1 MLKAILHAYLR
12 RRRPLRD
19 HNFLVLPH
27 LGLAY
32 GRCPNSASED
42 IRHALLHLTSSAG
55 QDPFEDDGFDDGFD
69 DEFEDEADD
78 AELEHEAADDPCTSY
93 ATGTLTS
100 WADGLNLLSG
110 RQLARRHPGAL
121 VFSVVRDPLTRL
133 ASCFHRMRTETA
145 PPPGADR
152 AFRSGEDFPG
162 FVARVCAMPD
172 WKSPNAYRSQTAIL
186 THKARLLP
194 SRVLR
199 HETGEADWQAFRA
212 ELAQA
217 CGVDIGPL
225 PGIRD
230 PHGETIAALVSQIEP
245 ALRLSVR
252 RRYAA
257 DYRNFYEGTTL
268 ALPAVPV
275 PA

>member
-1 MLKAILHAYLR
+1 MLKAILHAYIR

-19 HNFLVLPH
+19 HSFLVLPH

-42 IRHALLHLTSSAG
+42 IRQALLRLTAG
-55 QDPFEDDGFDDGFD
+55 NGGDPFDTDDFEDDETLDVT
-69 DEFEDEADD
+69 EAGDD
-78 AELEHEAADDPCTSY
+78 ACAY
-93 ATGTLTS
+93 ATGTLAS

-110 RQLARRHPGAL
+110 RQLTRRHPGAL

-133 ASCFHRMRTETA
+133 AACFHRMRTEAA

-152 AFRSGEDFPG
+152 AFRPDDDFAG
-162 FVARVCAMPD
+162 FVARVCALPD

-194 SRVLR
+194 TRLLR
-199 HETGEADWQAFRA
+199 HETGEADWQGLRA
-212 ELAQA
+212 DLAHA
-217 CGVDIGPL
+217 CGIDIGPL
-225 PGIRD
+225 PGIAE
-230 PHGETIAALVSQIEP
+230 PHGEAIAALVGEIEP
-245 ALRLSVR
+245 VLRLAVR

-257 DYRNFYEGTTL
+257 DYRNFYEGTSL
-268 ALPAVPV
+268 ALPVIGAPG
-275 PA
+275 

>member
-1 MLKAILHAYLR
+1 M
-12 RRRPLRD
+12 
-19 HNFLVLPH
+19 
-27 LGLAY
+27 
-32 GRCPNSASED
+32 
-42 IRHALLHLTSSAG
+42 
-55 QDPFEDDGFDDGFD
+55 
-69 DEFEDEADD
+69 
-78 AELEHEAADDPCTSY
+78 
-93 ATGTLTS
+93 
-100 WADGLNLLSG
+100 
-110 RQLARRHPGAL
+110 
-121 VFSVVRDPLTRL
+121 VRDPLTRL
-133 ASCFHRMRTETA
+133 AACFHRMRTETA

-152 AFRSGEDFPG
+152 AFRPGDDFPG

-186 THKARLLP
+186 TYKARLLP
-194 SRVLR
+194 SRVLH
-199 HETGEADWQAFRA
+199 HETGEDDWQALRA
-212 ELAQA
+212 ELSQA

-230 PHGETIAALVSQIEP
+230 PHGETIADLVAQVEP

>member
-1 MLKAILHAYLR
+1 MLKAIFHAYLR

-42 IRHALLHLTSSAG
+42 IRHALLHLTSNTE

-69 DEFEDEADD
+69 DEFEDDGCEDGCHD
-78 AELEHEAADDPCTSY
+78 AQAGDASAY
-93 ATGTLTS
+93 ATGTLAS

-110 RQLARRHPGAL
+110 RQLVRRHPGAL

-133 ASCFHRMRTETA
+133 AACFHRMRTETA

-152 AFRSGEDFPG
+152 AFRPGDDFAG

-199 HETGEADWQAFRA
+199 HETGEADWQDLRS
-212 ELAQA
+212 ELSQA

-230 PHGETIAALVSQIEP
+230 PHAGAIAALVAEIEP

-268 ALPAVPV
+268 ALPVV
-275 PA
+275 PAHA

>member
-1 MLKAILHAYLR
+1 MLKAILHAYIR

-19 HNFLVLPH
+19 HSFLVLPH

-42 IRHALLHLTSSAG
+42 IRQALLRLTAAG
-55 QDPFEDDGFDDGFD
+55 GGKPFDTEAFDADETEDVTGA
-69 DEFEDEADD
+69 ETETETEPEAGDD
-78 AELEHEAADDPCTSY
+78 ACAY
-93 ATGTLTS
+93 ATGTLAS

-110 RQLARRHPGAL
+110 RQLMRRHPGAL

-133 ASCFHRMRTETA
+133 AACFHRMRTEAA

-152 AFRSGEDFPG
+152 AFRPDDDFAG
-162 FVARVCAMPD
+162 FVARVCALPD

-194 SRVLR
+194 TRLLR
-199 HETGEADWQAFRA
+199 HETGEADWQGLRA
-212 ELAQA
+212 DLAQA
-217 CGVDIGPL
+217 CGIDIGPL
-225 PGIRD
+225 PGIAE
-230 PHGETIAALVSQIEP
+230 PHGEAIAALVGEIEP
-245 ALRLSVR
+245 VLRLAVR

-268 ALPAVPV
+268 ALPVIGAPG
-275 PA
+275 

>member
-32 GRCPNSASED
+32 GRCPNAASED
-42 IRHALLHLTSSAG
+42 IRQALLRLTAG
-55 QDPFEDDGFDDGFD
+55 SGGEPFDTDDFC
-69 DEFEDEADD
+69 EDEAADEMGAD
-78 AELEHEAADDPCTSY
+78 AGEDACASY
-93 ATGTLTS
+93 ATGTLAS

-110 RQLARRHPGAL
+110 RQLVRRHPRAL

-133 ASCFHRMRTETA
+133 AACFHRMRTEAA

-152 AFRSGEDFPG
+152 AFRPGNDFPG

-199 HETGEADWQAFRA
+199 HETGEADWQALRA
-212 ELAQA
+212 ELSHA

-230 PHGETIAALVSQIEP
+230 PHGETIAALVAEIEP

-257 DYRNFYEGTTL
+257 DYRNFYEGTAL
-268 ALPAVPV
+268 ALPVIGAPG
-275 PA
+275 